1 MSILIRSG
9 IANLVPLTRR
19 SSGLH
24 VSHIVHYLC
33 IKRKIYDESEL
44 DDNGELSKRTMTR
57 MQLGLAHE
65 AGLKLR
71 MSQDEPGRYS
81 EIREIKKDNIAGS
94 PDLIDWILLCVHEI
108 KLTWMSSRN
117 DMSSAKIWKYW
128 IQLMAY
134 VYMLDLST
142 KGRLHIGYVNGNYE
156 RYNQQD
162 TLPQYDEWEENWTMQ
177 QLERNWQMLR
187 ANGDDAWKYNQE
199 RKERQTLKDL
209 LAA

>member
-1 MSILIRSG
+1 MPILIRSG

-33 IKRKIYDESEL
+33 VKRGIYGES
-44 DDNGELSKRTMTR
+44 DNEITPREMTR

-65 AGLKLR
+65 AGLKSR
-71 MSQDEPGRYS
+71 MMQDAPNQYF
-81 EIREIKKDNIAGS
+81 EIGEIKKDNIAGS
-94 PDLIDWILLCVHEI
+94 PDLIDWILGCIHEI

-134 VYMLDLST
+134 VYILDLST
-142 KGRLHIGYVNGNYE
+142 KGRLHIGYVNGNYD
-156 RYNQQD
+156 RYKLED
-162 TLPQYDEWEENWTMQ
+162 TLPEYDEWEENWTMR
-177 QLERNWQMLR
+177 QLERNWNMLR
-187 ANGDDAWKYNQE
+187 VNSDEAWKYYQE
-199 RKERQTLKDL
+199 RKERQELRVL

>member
-1 MSILIRSG
+1 MPILIRSG

-33 IKRKIYDESEL
+33 VKRGIYDESESEITL
-44 DDNGELSKRTMTR
+44 RQFTR

-71 MSQDEPGRYS
+71 MTQDEPHRFF
-81 EIREIKKDNIAGS
+81 EIGEIKKDNITGS
-94 PDLIDWILLCVHEI
+94 PDLIDWHLPGVHEI

-134 VYMLDLST
+134 TSMLDLST
-142 KGRLHIGYVNGNYE
+142 KGRLHIGYVNGNYD
-156 RYNQQD
+156 RYKLED
-162 TLPQYDEWEENWTMQ
+162 SLPEYHEWEENWTMQ

-187 ANGDDAWKYNQE
+187 VNADDAWKYFQE
-199 RKERQTLKDL
+199 RKELQELREL